1 MSMLRSIRWLAAVA
15 FAVVLTAPASAQI
28 RERITSTQLIT
39 LLKEKGLDG
48 TANEKGN
55 VIVQMTGSKVVF
67 FIQGQTMQ
75 AYFGLSGTGATL
87 TKVNEWNKTKRFGRA
102 YIDSDGDPCIELDYD
117 LEGGVSD
124 DSIKVWFDTVKLIVK
139 SFRTHVS

>member
-15 FAVVLTAPASAQI
+15 FAVVLSAPASAQI
-28 RERITSTQLIT
+28 RERITATQLIT
-39 LLKEKGLDG
+39 LLKEKGLEG
-48 TANEKGN
+48 TANDKGN